1 MMSENKG
8 KSIGM
13 MAIITLVVS
22 EAWIIA
28 GYAGNLYGYTIA
40 VGMTVWH
47 LAFIGAVTL
56 ANLVLVPFVVKENK
70 LAFLAIMIVG
80 IAVFL
85 VTLGVGPG
93 YTLVT
98 SGWQSTTDYI
108 IAVGG
113 GIVWSVLQI
122 PVIFFSF
129 KAYRKL

>member
-1 MMSENKG
+1 MMSENKS

-13 MAIITLVVS
+13 MAVVALVVS

-47 LAFIGAVTL
+47 LAFIGVVTL
-56 ANLVLVPFVVKENK
+56 ANLVLIPFVVKENK
-70 LAFLAIMIVG
+70 WAFLATMIVG
-80 IAVFL
+80 IATFL

-129 KAYRKL
+129 RAYRKL